1 MNQLSISIE
10 PWPAPAPP
18 PPTVWKQK
26 ASSASP
32 QVCVPSAER
41 SNSTQPQEPPVPSS
55 QTAGSGL
62 LQLKESPIC
71 HMSWLAPPP
80 YALADGAH
88 PTASTAAAESATNIR
103 NQRRIILPS
112 PDPSS
117 PGR

>member
-41 SNSTQPQEPPVPSS
+41 SNSTQPQKPPVPSG

-62 LQLKESPIC
+62 LQLKDKPIC

-80 YALADGAH
+80 YAPADEAK
-88 PTASTAAAESATNIR
+88 TAAKATSEAT
-103 NQRRIILPS
+103 RRSKRCMNPPLHLLP
-112 PDPSS
+112 
-117 PGR
+117 